1 MHYTGQIYRPPMES
15 ETPLLQITSGCSHNR
30 CAFCT
35 MYEGTPFTVS
45 RMEDIE
51 ADLEEMRL
59 AYGNGLRRIFL
70 LNGDSFALPTKK
82 LLKIAEL
89 IRARFP
95 HIETISCYASIRN
108 IGQKSDEDLKE
119 LRSAGYNDLY
129 IGLESGWAPALR
141 QMRKGFTRE
150 EADAQLD
157 RLKKAGMRY
166 GALLMFGL
174 GGRGN
179 GEISARETANML
191 NRNMPFVI
199 SAVPTAIAEGS
210 DLERMREK
218 GEYTT
223 PTEKELIEEELLLL
237 QLLEPSQGCYFFGRH
252 PYNTVPVA
260 GPLSEKDR
268 MTARLSR
275 ALADLP
281 GEFLASCQQRGH
293 L

>member
-51 ADLEEMRL
+51 ADLDELRQVYGGGVRRL
-59 AYGNGLRRIFL
+59 FQ
-70 LNGDSFALPTKK
+70 LNGDSFALPTRK
-82 LLKIAEL
+82 LLKIAEM
-89 IRARFP
+89 IHAHFP
-95 HIETISCYASIRN
+95 RIETIACYASIRN
-108 IGQKSDEDLKE
+108 IGHKSDQDLKE
-119 LRSAGYNDLY
+119 LRQAGYNDLY
-129 IGLESGWAPALR
+129 IGLESGWAPALV

-150 EADAQLD
+150 EADKQLD
-157 RLKKAGMRY
+157 RLKKAGIRY

-174 GGRGN
+174 GGQGN
-179 GEISARETANML
+179 GERSARETANML
-191 NRNMPFVI
+191 KRNMPFVI

-210 DLERMREK
+210 QLERMREA
-218 GEYTT
+218 GEYTP
-223 PTEKELIEEELLLL
+223 PTERELIEEELLLL
-237 QLLEPSQGCYFFGRH
+237 QALEPEQGCYFFGRH
-252 PYNTVPVA
+252 PYNAVPV
-260 GPLSEKDR
+260 GGYLSEKDR
-268 MTARLSR
+268 MIKRLSR

-281 GEFLASCQQRGH
+281 GEYLESSQQRGH

>member
-45 RMEDIE
+45 RVEDIE

-82 LLKIAEL
+82 LLKIAAM

-218 GEYTT
+218 GEYAT

-237 QLLEPSQGCYFFGRH
+237 QLLETTQECYFFGRH

>member
-59 AYGNGLRRIFL
+59 TYGNGLRRIFL

-95 HIETISCYASIRN
+95 HIETITCYASIRN

-119 LRSAGYNDLY
+119 LRAAGYNDLY

-150 EADAQLD
+150 EADEQLD
-157 RLKKAGMRY
+157 RLRKAGMRY

-179 GEISARETANML
+179 GEISARETANLL

-218 GEYTT
+218 GEYAT

-237 QLLEPSQGCYFFGRH
+237 QLLEPTQECYFFGRH